1 MRPQEE
7 TDLARFLTKY
17 ISPLVDLTIRL
28 YMANI
33 FFKSGWLKFQNY
45 MNDDWDTT
53 VFLFTE
59 VHPVPY
65 LSPEIAAIFGTAGEL
80 GLSALL
86 ALGFFGRFSAFGL
99 LIMTAV
105 IQIVMP
111 TPHVH
116 LIWAIMLGTIFARGP
131 GSLSI
136 DAFLGR
142 LLYMR

>member
-7 TDLARFLTKY
+7 TGLAYFLTKY
-17 ISPLVDLTIRL
+17 ISPLVDLAIRL

-45 MNDDWDTT
+45 MNNDWDST

-59 VHPVPY
+59 IHPVPY
-65 LSPEIAAIFGTAGEL
+65 LSPETAAILGTAGEL
-80 GLSALL
+80 GLSILL
-86 ALGFFGRFSAFGL
+86 ALGFFTRFSAFGL

-105 IQIVMP
+105 IQIVLP

-116 LIWAIMLGTIFARGP
+116 LIWAIMLGTIFARGA

-142 LLYMR
+142 LLHMR